1 MDLKNGY
8 IDMNYFQTFQV
19 FPAIPEP
26 ISFLEKLSRNLWW
39 SWQHDA
45 TELYRRI
52 DPRIWSESE
61 RNPIRFLSMVSQ
73 TRFEELAE
81 DTSFLAHFNRVRE
94 RFETVPCKPLEDS
107 ELPIHKIQGKIAYF
121 SMEFGIHE
129 SLPLYAGG
137 LGILAGDHLKA
148 ASDMALPLVGIG
160 LLYRQGYFSQFLNQD
175 GLQQESYPEADIF
188 QLPVEKAKDPTGSE
202 VHVTVTGPDGDMQAV
217 VWKTMV
223 GCIPLYLLDTNLAEN
238 PQHIRDTTAMLY
250 AGDERTRLS
259 QELLLGIGGIRALF
273 ALGIS
278 PSVIHMN
285 EGHCAFAGIER
296 LAQTI
301 SHHSVDLKTALEIV
315 PRSTVFTTHTP
326 VAAGYDEFPPEL
338 VKSCLSPY
346 QEKLGISVEDT
357 INLGQLGNYDPKE
370 PLSMFVLG
378 VRLSQYC
385 NGVSELHGEVARRMW
400 THVWPKR
407 SDDEVPIT
415 HVTNGVHVPTWISY
429 EFALLFERYL
439 GPDWS
444 LNLWNPD
451 IINRIEEMYEEE
463 LWRAH
468 EMNRAR
474 LIRTCRDQMQQQYER
489 RNAPKSIMEHVE
501 TVLDPDILTIGFARR
516 FASYKRSYLILKDPE
531 RLEAMITS
539 KTRPV
544 QFIFSGKAH
553 PKDSEGKDLIQH
565 LIHFARKE
573 SLRHR
578 IVFLENYDPHIARHL
593 VQGADIWLNN
603 PRRPMEA
610 CGTSGM
616 KAALNGVLNLSVLD
630 GWWCEGYSDET
641 GWRIGNGEEYND
653 HEYQDAVESQ
663 AIYNT
668 LENDVIPLFYERKNG
683 GGIPLNWIKMI
694 KASMKMAIQRFSS
707 HQMLAE
713 YCKRFYLPASNRL
726 NELLN
731 ESAAEAKQLSAQRDR
746 LLSHWSRI
754 KVKNPYMKMKDRFH
768 VGDAIEVTTEVF
780 LGALNQDE
788 VVVDLYYGSLKTI
801 EKLEKSKTVEMA
813 VKEDLGEGSYIYT
826 CTLPCDLSG
835 RYGYTARVSPRGDDW
850 VTFTPGLLT
859 WAD

>member
-1 MDLKNGY
+1 MS
-8 IDMNYFQTFQV
+8 YFQTFQI

-39 SWQHDA
+39 SWQPDA
-45 TELYRRI
+45 TELFRRI

-61 RNPIRFLSMVSQ
+61 RNPIKFLSMVSQ

-94 RFETVPCKPLEDS
+94 RFETIPCQPLEDS
-107 ELPIHKIQGKIAYF
+107 GLPIDKIQGTIAYF

-148 ASDMALPLVGIG
+148 ASDMGLPLVGIG

-175 GLQQESYPEADIF
+175 GMQQESYPETDIF
-188 QLPVEKAKDPTGSE
+188 QLPVERAKDSTGAE
-202 VHVTVTGPDGDMQAV
+202 VHVVVTGPDGDMRAA
-217 VWKTMV
+217 VWKTMI

-250 AGDERTRLS
+250 AGDQRTRLS
-259 QELLLGIGGIRALF
+259 QELLLGIGGLRALS

-301 SHHSVDLKTALEIV
+301 SRHSVDYKTALEIV
-315 PRSTVFTTHTP
+315 PRSTIFTTHTP

-338 VKSCLSPY
+338 VRSCLAPY
-346 QEKLGISVEDT
+346 QEKLGMPVEAI

-385 NGVSELHGEVARRMW
+385 NGVSELHGAVARRMW

-439 GPDWS
+439 GPGWS
-444 LNLWNPD
+444 MNLSNPD
-451 IINRIEEMYEEE
+451 IINRIDEMYEEE

-474 LIRTCRDQMQQQYER
+474 LIRTCREQMRKQYER
-489 RNAPKSIMEHVE
+489 RNAPKSIMEHIE

-531 RLEAMITS
+531 RLEALIAS
-539 KTRPV
+539 KTRPI

-573 SLRHR
+573 SIRHR
-578 IVFLENYDPHIARHL
+578 IIFLENYDPHIARHL

-630 GWWCEGYSDET
+630 GWWCEGYSEET

-668 LENDVIPLFYERKNG
+668 LENEVIPLFYERKNG
-683 GGIPLNWIKMI
+683 GGIPLNWVKMI

-707 HQMLAE
+707 HQMVAA
-713 YCKRFYLPASNRL
+713 YSKNFYLPASNRL

-731 ESAAEAKQLSAQRDR
+731 GNAQEAKQLNIQRDR
-746 LLSHWSRI
+746 LLSHWGQI
-754 KVKNPYMKMKDRFH
+754 KVKTPYMKMKDRFH
-768 VGDAIEVTTEVF
+768 VGDAIEVTTEVY
-780 LGALNQDE
+780 LGTLNPDE
-788 VVVDLYYGSLKTI
+788 VVVDLYYGPLRTI
-801 EKLEKSKTVEMA
+801 EKLEESHTVEMA
-813 VKEDLGEGSYIYT
+813 VKENLGEGSYIFT

-859 WAD
+859 WAG

>member
-1 MDLKNGY
+1 
-8 IDMNYFQTFQV
+8 MNYFQTFQV

-26 ISFLEKLSRNLWW
+26 ILFLEKLSRNLWW

-45 TELYRRI
+45 AELFRRI
-52 DPRIWSESE
+52 DPRLWSESD

-73 TRFEELAE
+73 SRFEELAE
-81 DTSFLAHFNRVRE
+81 DTSFLAHLNRVRE
-94 RFETVPCKPLEDS
+94 RFEAVPSKPLEDS
-107 ELPIHKIQGKIAYF
+107 ELPIGNIEGSIAYF

-148 ASDMALPLVGIG
+148 ASDMGLPLVGVG
-160 LLYRQGYFSQFLNQD
+160 LLYRQGYFSQYLDQD
-175 GLQQESYPEADIF
+175 GMQQESYPESDIF
-188 QLPVEKAKDPTGSE
+188 QLPVERAKDPSGTE
-202 VHVTVTGPDGDMQAV
+202 VYITVTGPDGDMKAV

-250 AGDERTRLS
+250 AGGQKTRLS
-259 QELLLGIGGIRALF
+259 QELLLGIGGLRALS
-273 ALGIS
+273 ALEIS

-296 LAQTI
+296 LAQI
-301 SHHSVDLKTALEIV
+301 MSRHSVDLKTAMEIV

-338 VKSCLSPY
+338 VKSCLRPY
-346 QEKLGISVEDT
+346 KDKLGISVEDI
-357 INLGQLGNYDPKE
+357 INLGQLGDYDPKE

-378 VRLSQYC
+378 VRMSQYC

-444 LNLWNPD
+444 YTPWNAD
-451 IINRIEEMYEEE
+451 IMNRIEEIYEEE

-474 LIRTCRDQMQQQYER
+474 LIRTCRELMRKQYQA

-501 TVLDPDILTIGFARR
+501 TVLDPDVLTIGFARR

-531 RLEAMITS
+531 RLEALITS
-539 KTRPV
+539 RTHPV

-553 PKDSEGKDLIQH
+553 PKDREGKDLIQR
-565 LIHFARKE
+565 LIKFAQNE

-578 IVFLENYDPHIARHL
+578 VVFLENYDPHIARHL
-593 VQGADIWLNN
+593 VQGADIWLNT
-603 PRRPMEA
+603 PRRPLEA

-616 KAALNGVLNLSVLD
+616 KAALNGVLNVSVLD
-630 GWWCEGYSDET
+630 GWWCEGYSEET

-668 LENDVIPLFYERKNG
+668 LENHVIPLFYERKNG
-683 GGIPLNWIKMI
+683 IGIPLNWIKMI
-694 KASMKMAIQRFSS
+694 KASMKMAIRRFSS
-707 HQMLAE
+707 HQMVAT
-713 YCKRFYLPASNRL
+713 YSKRFYLPASHRL
-726 NELLN
+726 HELLN
-731 ESAAEAKQLSAQRDR
+731 ESAAEAKSLSAQRDR
-746 LLSHWSRI
+746 LLSHWGHI
-754 KVKNPYMKMKDRFH
+754 HVKNPYMKMKDRFH
-768 VGDAIEVTTEVF
+768 VGDAIEVTAEVF
-780 LGALNQDE
+780 LGKLNPDE
-788 VVVDLYYGSLKTI
+788 VIVDFYYGSLKSV
-801 EKLEKSKTVEMA
+801 EKLEKSKTLEMA
-813 VKEDLGEGSYIYT
+813 VKEELGDGAYIYT

-835 RYGYTARVSPRGDDW
+835 RYGFTARVTPRGDDW
-850 VTFTPGLLT
+850 VKFTPNLLT
-859 WAD
+859 WAG